1 MNEHSSSKAHTFSIM
16 YCILNL
22 SHAHDVSY
30 QIVIEY
36 GRTSSTALFHK
47 TNSISY
53 GRKVCF
59 YFALSMQ
66 QFEIVSSV
74 SANAAY
80 IWPPGGEDPIEVAGV
95 GGKTICFDLMHIK
108 KNWQMVSPSY
118 Y

>member
-1 MNEHSSSKAHTFSIM
+1 M

-53 GRKVCF
+53 GRKVFF